1 MSHPY
6 MEGRDVALG
15 LDVGDVP
22 HAGHV
27 YATRAGY
34 LPGSPERRA
43 FLAGFHDYKPCLS
56 VGDDGR
62 IRNVWRAEKPPR
74 EAT

>member
-1 MSHPY
+1 MPHPY
-6 MEGRDVALG
+6 MEGRDAALA
-15 LDVGDVP
+15 LEVGDVP

-43 FLAGFHDYKPCLS
+43 FLAGFYDYRPCLS
-56 VGDDGR
+56 LDDDGQ
-62 IRNVWRAEKPPR
+62 ITNIWRADQSPKE
-74 EAT
+74 TS